1 MSASPQMWGTGP
13 RTALFLSVSLSMW
26 LPSCTGVETQEP
38 VGTGLTAGSV
48 GPGGS
53 ASGSGGTDGMTSD
66 GSSDATSG
74 TGATDS
80 SGETAGTSSST
91 SGVSTSS
98 STTGVPTAGGTSGGP
113 TTGTTGGEIPDNEYC
128 APVADWDPEWAEF
141 EEEILVMVNEERAL
155 GADCGSYGVFGP
167 ADPMVME
174 PHLRCAARV
183 HSKDM
188 NDRDFFSHTNPD
200 GEGPL
205 DRMNR
210 AEYPYSSWGE
220 NIAAG
225 NAGPAATISQWMGS
239 PGHCANIMDPMFN
252 LLGVGYYPGG
262 EWELWTQNFGRL

>member
-1 MSASPQMWGTGP
+1 
-13 RTALFLSVSLSMW
+13 MW
-26 LPSCTGVETQEP
+26 LPSCTGVETQDP
-38 VGTGLTAGSV
+38 AGPGLTAASV

-53 ASGSGGTDGMTSD
+53 ASGSDGTDGMTSD

-91 SGVSTSS
+91 SGESTSS
-98 STTGVPTAGGTSGGP
+98 STTGVPTAGGTSGVP
-113 TTGTTGGEIPDNEYC
+113 TTGGGPTDPDPDWPEIPDNKYC
-128 APVADWDPEWAEF
+128 APVADWDPEWVAL
-141 EEEILVMVNEERAL
+141 EEEILAIVNQERAL

-167 ADPMVME
+167 ADPMIME

-210 AEYPYSSWGE
+210 AEYPYGSWGE

-225 NAGPAATISQWMGS
+225 NSTAEATMSQWMGS
-239 PGHCANIMDPMFN
+239 SGHCRNIMDPMFN
-252 LLGVGYYPGG
+252 ILGVGYYPGQ
-262 EWELWTQNFGRL
+262 EWELWTQTFGRF